1 MTHPEFWN
9 KKLIPYYCCRVFTDA
24 AVLWSLWR
32 FLRASSDLGVA
43 TGCRVNAGERHG
55 SEETAVILGIVL
67 LALLAGRGL
76 EPSKAQT
83 ARAAERQNISLYLSF
98 SLVCG

>member
-1 MTHPEFWN
+1 M
-9 KKLIPYYCCRVFTDA
+9 
-24 AVLWSLWR
+24 
-32 FLRASSDLGVA
+32 
-43 TGCRVNAGERHG
+43 NAGERHG